1 MLIPKVCI
9 TIGVG
14 KSLFFPFHLFSDKLL
29 KDVWIIP
36 KFLSGD
42 GLREIDNC

>member
-9 TIGVG
+9 TIDVG
-14 KSLFFPFHLFSDKLL
+14 RGSFFRSISDTLL
-29 KDVWIIP
+29 EGIWIIP

-42 GLREIDNC
+42 VLREIDNC